1 MLMVMYRG
9 VKVIYLGLSRWRFIF
24 SPECRMDQI
33 CRGGIKQMQHVIDYH
48 LDYKDIW
55 GLW

>member
-9 VKVIYLGLSRWRFIF
+9 VKVIYLGLNRWRFIF

-33 CRGGIKQMQHVIDYH
+33 CRGGIKQMQSVIDYH